1 MCRIGGGKVSEDGM
15 SISYFVGSIKGKK
28 YIIKTELVAD
38 DEWTMIMLRNFYS
51 VSKNKNYVYA
61 EDEQND
67 ENTKK
72 IMDELLIDEIVD
84 TFEQGV
90 NYLRSSGYF
99 GILYSNVDSYDELS
113 FDELLKEIES

>member
-1 MCRIGGGKVSEDGM
+1 M

-28 YIIKTELVAD
+28 YIIKTELVTD

-90 NYLRSSGYF
+90 NYLRSSGYS
-99 GILYSNVDSYDELS
+99 GILYSNVDSYDEVGLN
-113 FDELLKEIES
+113 ELMEEIES

>member
-1 MCRIGGGKVSEDGM
+1 MV
-15 SISYFVGSIKGKK
+15 SYFVGSIKGKK
-28 YIIKTELVAD
+28 YIIKTELVTD

-67 ENTKK
+67 ESTKK
-72 IMDELLIDEIVD
+72 VMDGLLIDEIVD

-90 NYLRSSGYF
+90 NYLRSSGYS
-99 GILYSNVDSYDELS
+99 GILYNNVEFYDELS